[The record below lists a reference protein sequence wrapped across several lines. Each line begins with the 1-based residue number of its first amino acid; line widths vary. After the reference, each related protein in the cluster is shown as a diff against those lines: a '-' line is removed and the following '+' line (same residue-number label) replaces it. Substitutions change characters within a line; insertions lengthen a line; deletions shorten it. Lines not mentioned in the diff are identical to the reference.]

1 MINIAVLGTG
11 KIIPEAIEAI
21 QKSKKFHVAVI
32 WARQHSRDKA
42 KALAEQFNVEKIST
56 DIDEILNDEK
66 ISFVYIGLVNSVHYE
81 YAKKCLDAGK
91 NVIVEKPFTV
101 TFAEA
106 KELADIAVAKNLY
119 IFEAVT
125 SLHTPNFY
133 AVQDALN
140 QIGEIKFVQAN
151 YSQYSSRYD
160 AYKAGE
166 VAPAFNPEMFGGTL
180 RDLNVYNI
188 NLVTKL
194 FGLPRRLNFTANRG
208 FNGVDTSG
216 ILVLV
221 YEKFIASCIA
231 AKDSESPSYFVIQGD
246 NGYIKVDGAPNV
258 FKPVEICV
266 RGEKPKRFNKNKF
279 ENRMVHEFVEFAK
292 IFEKGDYAEMERCL
306 QTSLAVVKIVEAC
319 GGR

>member
-21 QKSKKFHVAVI
+21 QKSKKFNIAVI
-32 WARQHSRDKA
+32 WARPHSRDKA
-42 KALAEQFNVEKIST
+42 QALADQFNIERIST
-56 DIDEILNDEK
+56 DIDEILNDES
-66 ISFVYIGLVNSVHYE
+66 ISFVYIGLVNSVHFE

-101 TFAEA
+101 TLAEA
-106 KELADIAVAKNLY
+106 KELADIAIAKKLY
-119 IFEAVT
+119 IFEAIT
-125 SLHTPNFY
+125 NLHMPNFH

-166 VAPAFNPEMFGGTL
+166 VAPAFNPEMYGGAL

-194 FGLPRRLNFTANRG
+194 FGLPRRVNFTANRG

-231 AKDSESPSYFVIQGD
+231 AKDSESPSYFLIQGD

-258 FKPVEICV
+258 FKAVEIRI
-266 RGEKPKRFNKNKF
+266 RGEKTKRFNKNKF

-292 IFEKGDYAEMERCL
+292 IFEKGDYEEMTRCL
-306 QTSLAVVKIVEAC
+306 QTSLDVVKIVDAC
-319 GGR
+319 SKN

>member
-42 KALAEQFNVEKIST
+42 QALAEQFNVEKIST
-56 DIDEILNDEK
+56 DIDEILNDDK

-81 YAKKCLDAGK
+81 YAKKALDAGK

-119 IFEAVT
+119 IFEAIT
-125 SLHTPNFY
+125 NLHTPNFY
-133 AVQDALN
+133 AVQDALDK
-140 QIGEIKFVQAN
+140 IGEIKFVQAN

-160 AYKAGE
+160 AYKAGD
-166 VAPAFNPEMFGGTL
+166 VASSFNPEMFGGAL

-258 FKPVEICV
+258 FKPVEICI
-266 RGEKPKRFNKNKF
+266 RGEKPKRLNKNKF
-279 ENRMVHEFVEFAK
+279 ENRMVHEFIEFAK
-292 IFEKGDYAEMERCL
+292 IFEKGDYAEMQRCL
-306 QTSLAVVKIVEAC
+306 QTSLAVVKIVDAC
-319 GGR
+319 GGK